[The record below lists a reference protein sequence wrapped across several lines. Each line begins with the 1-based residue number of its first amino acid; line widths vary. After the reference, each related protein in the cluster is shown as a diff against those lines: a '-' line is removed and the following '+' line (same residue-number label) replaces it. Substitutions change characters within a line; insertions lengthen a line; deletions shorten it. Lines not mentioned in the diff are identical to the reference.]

1 MHQQGSVILKCLYI
15 DAPDPAFLSLA
26 APYEAGFLDAEELR
40 RYLNEDEYELSER
53 FVTRALAMSDECF
66 AIRAGDTLAAYG
78 WYSLGAHRFSDEQTL
93 RFAPQWVYM
102 HHGFTHTAHRGRRLH
117 AISMTMA
124 LAAYQ
129 ARGFRGLVSLVAADN
144 DASLKSCHRMGY
156 RPFGTL
162 YTFRLGRLLG
172 LRHAKGRLLNAPF
185 AYCTPGCR
193 PFGFWLERTTSSAP
207 AASEPE
213 PLKN

>member
-1 MHQQGSVILKCLYI
+1 MILKCLYI
-15 DAPDPAFLSLA
+15 DAPDPDFLSLP
-26 APYEAGFLDAEELR
+26 APYEAGFLDAETLR
-40 RYLNEDEYELSER
+40 AFLNEEEYELSER
-53 FVTRALAMSDECF
+53 LVSRALAMSDECF

-78 WYSLGAHRFSDEQTL
+78 WYSIRAHRFSEEQTL
-93 RFAPQWVYM
+93 RFGPEWVYM
-102 HHGFTHTAHRGRRLH
+102 HHGFTHPAHRGRRLH
-117 AISMTMA
+117 AIGMTMA

-129 ARGFRGLVSLVAADN
+129 ARGFRGLVSLVAAGN

-172 LRHAKGRLLNAPF
+172 LQHAKGRLLNVPF